1 MSKQATMQIRVD
13 ETVKA
18 EAEALFEALGLSL
31 SEAVRL
37 FVAESVNER
46 RCPSPR
52 TSARAKA
59 PPPPSGSCVITA
71 IPAKRATSGPPGCTS
86 RRQTRPA
93 APEPRATSP
102 GR

>member
-46 RCPSPR
+46 RLPFTPHLSKSEGATAAFGKLRHYGNPGQ
-52 TSARAKA
+52 TSDE
-59 PPPPSGSCVITA
+59 
-71 IPAKRATSGPPGCTS
+71 RATWLHEQAADPS
-86 RRQTRPA
+86 RGVLMPI
-93 APEPRATSP
+93 
-102 GR
+102 

>member
-46 RCPSPR
+46 RLPFTPQ
-52 TSARAKA
+52 A

-86 RRQTRPA
+86 RRQTRPT
-93 APEPRATSP
+93 APGPRATSP